1 MDKFFRGMFYRGE
14 EVSQEKF
21 SLFVALIYGISIGI
35 LTFILYLTGI
45 ITETKDFLGYS
56 STIILASLGFK
67 VGSSVLRD
75 TNNQVFGSPR
85 GENPYRIRKEEQDGI
100 TRRDS

>member
-1 MDKFFRGMFYRGE
+1 MKDFFRGMFYRGT

-21 SLFVALIYGISIGI
+21 SLFIALIYGISIGI
-35 LTFILYLTGI
+35 LTFILYLEGV
-45 ITETKDFLGYS
+45 ITETKDFLSYS

-85 GENPYRIRKEEQDGI
+85 GENPYRRKEEDDGT